1 MPRGTTPKERKEKIT
16 KKEESDNLL
25 KEISNAS
32 NQLKETRL
40 RKLLLKFKNKKDNNP
55 GAAQSTKALEK
66 ESKKKKVKESLRDY
80 AGGMLG
86 TVPMIKGSNPI
97 KRPKINPPVKSAEG
111 PKKPTLRERFS
122 ESPQQAN
129 KKPVEKKKGGEVKK
143 KSKKSGRLA
152 LRGYGKSR

>member
-32 NQLKETRL
+32 AGLAPNQLETRL

-55 GAAQSTKALEK
+55 GAAQSTKTLEK

-86 TVPMIKGSNPI
+86 TVPIIKGSNPI
-97 KRPKINPPVKSAEG
+97 KRPK
-111 PKKPTLRERFS
+111 PKEFGAGRFQD
-122 ESPQQAN
+122 QQA
-129 KKPVEKKKGGEVKK
+129 KREPVEKKKGGEVKK

>member
-16 KKEESDNLL
+16 KKEKSDNLL
-25 KEISNAS
+25 KEISIGSVGLAP
-32 NQLKETRL
+32 NQLEAKL
-40 RKLLLKFKNKKDNNP
+40 RRMLLKGKKKEDNNP

-66 ESKKKKVKESLRDY
+66 ESKKKKVKERLKEY

-86 TVPMIKGSNPI
+86 TVPMVGGSNPRI
-97 KRPKINPPVKSAEG
+97 RTKPKEFGAGRSEEQAVKE
-111 PKKPTLRERFS
+111 PLK
-122 ESPQQAN
+122 
-129 KKPVEKKKGGEVKK
+129 KKKGGEVKK

>member
-1 MPRGTTPKERKEKIT
+1 MPKGTTPKERKEKIT
-16 KKEESDNLL
+16 KKEKSDNLL

-32 NQLKETRL
+32 AGLAPNQLS
-40 RKLLLKFKNKKDNNP
+40 KLLLKFKNKKDNNP
-55 GAAQSTKALEK
+55 GATQSTKALEK

-97 KRPKINPPVKSAEG
+97 KRPK
-111 PKKPTLRERFS
+111 PKEFGAGRFQD
-122 ESPQQAN
+122 QQA
-129 KKPVEKKKGGEVKK
+129 KREPVEKKKGGEVKK